1 MSGWMQYAAVILA
14 IVIAASPKIREVLAG
29 FSWPSPTPSSPAS
42 PVPSFKSAIEALSL
56 VRTRIVATGHLEDS
70 QRQAIDALT
79 LALVD
84 GSDKK

>member
-1 MSGWMQYAAVILA
+1 MSVWLQYAAVVLA
-14 IVIAASPKIREVLAG
+14 IIVAASPKIREVLAG
-29 FSWPSPTPSSPAS
+29 FSLRWPTPSSPGS

-84 GSDKK
+84 GSDK

>member
-1 MSGWMQYAAVILA
+1 MSVWIQYAAVVLA
-14 IVIAASPKIREVLAG
+14 IIIAVSPKIREVLAD

-42 PVPSFKSAIEALSL
+42 QAPSFKSAIEALSL

-84 GSDKK
+84 GSDK